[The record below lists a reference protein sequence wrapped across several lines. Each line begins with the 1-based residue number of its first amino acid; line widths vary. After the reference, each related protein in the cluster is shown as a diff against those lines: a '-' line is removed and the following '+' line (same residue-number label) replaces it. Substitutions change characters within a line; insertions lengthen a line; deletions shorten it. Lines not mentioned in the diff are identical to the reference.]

1 MITGSISRAES
12 SLYRRARY
20 FPALL
25 LAVVLLSVSFLPVAA
40 QREADGMKGLEQY
53 PQVYSFLKELMV
65 EGRQELARRLL
76 SEIELAKSRIT
87 PSRKGLVIVG
97 RVVLDEG
104 EADPRDV
111 IAQMPI
117 YEGGYFAGVVA
128 DMSRPVGFRL
138 HGYTPTNLELST
150 VGVDQGRSTPEIVY
164 VGLVHLYRLPEA
176 DTAALK
182 GRLEMEDAPRFKDAR
197 LELRFIPDPINT
209 PSNGY
214 APRPKWPEPVK
225 VAVQS
230 SGEFTAA
237 GLSPA
242 KYDLLL
248 SVPGHVS
255 RQRVVAFKR
264 GETTDVGVIRLE
276 RPMVIELSYMLAQ
289 EDAFADSKIKTAT
302 IQGGDRWK
310 ATDDIYGWDVE
321 FGQDQGGL
329 DSTTATGRA

>member
-1 MITGSISRAES
+1 
-12 SLYRRARY
+12 
-20 FPALL
+20 
-25 LAVVLLSVSFLPVAA
+25 
-40 QREADGMKGLEQY
+40 
-53 PQVYSFLKELMV
+53 
-65 EGRQELARRLL
+65 
-76 SEIELAKSRIT
+76 
-87 PSRKGLVIVG
+87 
-97 RVVLDEG
+97 VLDEG

-117 YEGGYFAGVVA
+117 YEDGYFAGVVA

-150 VGVDQGRSTPEIVY
+150 VGVDQGRRTAEIVY
-164 VGLVHLYRLPEA
+164 VGLVHLYRLAKA
-176 DTAALK
+176 DTATLK
-182 GRLEMEDAPRFKDAR
+182 GRLEMEDASRFKDAR
-197 LELRFIPDPINT
+197 LELQFIPDPINT
-209 PSNGY
+209 PNNGY
-214 APRPKWPEPVK
+214 APRPQWPEPVK
-225 VAVQS
+225 VVVQP

-242 KYDLLL
+242 RYDLLL

-255 RQRVVAFKR
+255 RQGVVAFKR

-276 RPMVIELSYMLAQ
+276 RPMVIELSYTLAQ
-289 EDAFADSKIKTAT
+289 GDAFADSKIKTAT

-329 DSTTATGRA
+329 DSTPSTGHA